1 MAKKR
6 SEAEII
12 FKATDSGMK
21 DTLKGITSEM
31 TKNRAEQKL
40 EQAQLQLTGSETEKL
55 ESKLG
60 SLQKQYD
67 LQGQKIE
74 TTSQRLENAK
84 KYYGENSTEVQKL
97 EKELINQQTAQQR
110 LSNDITKTSQTLSTA
125 KGETKSYS
133 STMNGLDDEQKK
145 VQASA
150 ELAESEYKKWQSTFG
165 DTASESEKFAKAQEL
180 VGKQSDFA
188 QQKIDIM
195 ERQLEA
201 TKQEF
206 GENSTEA
213 MQMQAKLNDAEREF
227 TELGN
232 AAEKA
237 SQNTSLDDVGKKL
250 DLNNL
255 QNAAEQMSQIG
266 EKLVDVGKASLE
278 SFNTVDEGLD
288 TIITKTGASSKQMSG
303 YEQIY
308 KKLGSTMPVE
318 LSKVGE
324 AIGEVNT
331 QLGFQGDELESAS
344 KQAIQFSEI
353 NGQDVTSSVVS
364 AKQALSAYSLE
375 NKDFGM
381 VLDTVTKVAQD
392 TGQSTQDLFD
402 KAVEGAPQIKALGLS
417 FQDGVTLMGNFE
429 KAGVDSGAA
438 LSSLSKASA
447 VYAKDGKTLKEGL
460 SETVEKIKNASSETD
475 ALNAASEVFGT
486 KGAVRMV
493 DAIKRGTFNLDEF
506 GKTSEDTSGK
516 VAKTYEDTLDP
527 IDQLTVSQNNA
538 TMALADF
545 GAALAETLAPMLKSA
560 TQLIKGLS
568 KWFSSLSPGIKQMI
582 VVIGGLS
589 AAFMMLS
596 PFIVSMITIFTTLGG
611 LFAEGGALAAV
622 GTFFTGTLLPAIP
635 IIAAVV
641 AAVVAV
647 IAIIKNWGAI
657 TDFLSEVWTDFTG
670 WLSDLWSGI
679 TETASSIWGSV
690 TEAIKGVWSSF
701 TTWWSELWNG
711 ITSTVS
717 NIWNAFATWIT
728 GVWQGFIET
737 VAPIWNTI
745 VAVFQV
751 VFMTIQSVIQGVW
764 LVISSW
770 LQAIWQ
776 TIVQLT
782 EPIWRPIADFFVN
795 LWNTISTTV
804 TNVWNAISTFLSTTW
819 SAITE
824 IAKSIWNP
832 IASFFTGIWRT
843 IDSAA
848 KSVWNALSSFFS
860 STWNKIK
867 SVASSVWNAVASTL
881 SGVWNGIKSTAS
893 NIFNGLAQAVSNIW
907 NGIKNTTS
915 NIWNGIKSAIGN
927 VVNGIKSSVSNVFN
941 GLKSSV
947 SNIFNGIKNAMTG
960 PVEAAKN
967 TISNIIDRIKSFF
980 TGIRLRLPK
989 IDMPPL
995 PHFRL
1000 SGSFSL
1006 KPPSVPHL
1014 NVNWYKKGSVFN
1026 SPNVIGVGEAGP
1038 EAVLPLN
1045 DRVLGTIAQMI
1056 AKNSPSQAGSGS
1068 QVVQNEF
1075 KIEINGNV
1083 DSEVTARRMVDD
1095 IMERIT
1101 DKYNNQNS
1109 AFS

>member
-288 TIITKTGASSKQMSG
+288 MIITKTGASSKQMSG

-568 KWFSSLSPGIKQMI
+568 KWFGSLSPGIKQMI

-611 LFAEGGALAAV
+611 LFASGGALAVV

-657 TDFLSEVWTDFTG
+657 TDWLSEKWTTFKDWLAGIWTSISTTASTVWTA
-670 WLSDLWSGI
+670 I
-679 TETASSIWGSV
+679 TTA
-690 TEAIKGVWSSF
+690 
-701 TTWWSELWNG
+701 
-711 ITSTVS
+711 
-717 NIWNAFATWIT
+717 IT
-728 GVWQGFIET
+728 GAWNNLVAIASPIFET
-737 VAPIWNTI
+737 IKNVIT
-745 VAVFQV
+745 V
-751 VFMTIQSVIQGVW
+751 VFMTIQSVISGIWTVITALLQTAWNFIVAMASPILQPLAAFFSGLWNGIKNVATTVW
-764 LVISSW
+764 NAVSSF
-770 LQAIWQ
+770 LSN
-776 TIVQLT
+776 V
-782 EPIWRPIADFFVN
+782 
-795 LWNTISTTV
+795 WNTIS
-804 TNVWNAISTFLSTTW
+804 NV
-819 SAITE
+819 
-824 IAKSIWNP
+824 AKSIFNP
-832 IASFFTGIWRT
+832 IASFF
-843 IDSAA
+843 
-848 KSVWNALSSFFS
+848 SS
-860 STWNKIK
+860 
-867 SVASSVWNAVASTL
+867 
-881 SGVWNGIKSTAS
+881 
-893 NIFNGLAQAVSNIW
+893 IW
-907 NGIKNTTS
+907 NGIKNVVSNVWNEIKSTLSNVWNGIKTSASSIFNALAYFLSGLWNGIKNTAS
-915 NIWNGIKSAIGN
+915 NIWNGIKSMISGVA
-927 VVNGIKSSVSNVFN
+927 NGIKSTVTNVFN

-947 SNIFNGIKNAMTG
+947 SNIFNGIKSAMTG
-960 PVEAAKN
+960 PIEAAKN
-967 TISNIIDRIKSFF
+967 TISGIIDRIKGFF
-980 TGIRLRLPK
+980 SGIRLRLPK

-995 PHFRL
+995 PHFKL

-1014 NVNWYKKGSVFN
+1014 SVDWYKKGSVFN
-1026 SPNVIGVGEAGP
+1026 GPNVIGVGEAGP

-1045 DRVLGTIAQMI
+1045 DPVLGSIGRMI
-1056 AKNSPSQAGSGS
+1056 AERMPDGSGGGN
-1068 QVVQNEF
+1068 QVVQNDF

-1101 DKYNNQNS
+1101 EKYNNQNS

>member
-1 MAKKR
+1 MAKKI

-266 EKLVDVGKASLE
+266 EKLVDVGKVSLE

-438 LSSLSKASA
+438 LSSLSKASV
-447 VYAKDGKTLKEGL
+447 VYAKDGKTLQEGL
-460 SETVEKIKNASSETD
+460 KGTVEKIKNASSETE

-486 KGAVRMV
+486 KGAARMV

-506 GKTSEDTSGK
+506 GKASSDATGK

-568 KWFSSLSPGIKQMI
+568 KWFGSLSPGIKQMI

-611 LFAEGGALAAV
+611 LFAEGGALASV

-641 AAVVAV
+641 VAVVAV

-657 TDFLSEVWTDFTG
+657 TDWLSEKWTTFKDWLAGIWTSISTTASTVWTA
-670 WLSDLWSGI
+670 I
-679 TETASSIWGSV
+679 TTA
-690 TEAIKGVWSSF
+690 
-701 TTWWSELWNG
+701 
-711 ITSTVS
+711 
-717 NIWNAFATWIT
+717 IT
-728 GVWQGFIET
+728 GAWNNLVAIASPIFET
-737 VAPIWNTI
+737 IKNVIT
-745 VAVFQV
+745 V
-751 VFMTIQSVIQGVW
+751 VFMTIQSVISGIW
-764 LVISSW
+764 TVITAL
-770 LQAIWQ
+770 LQTAWNF
-776 TIVQLT
+776 IVALAS
-782 EPIWRPIADFFVN
+782 PILQPLAAFFSG
-795 LWNTISTTV
+795 LWNGIKNVATTV
-804 TNVWNAISTFLSTTW
+804 WSAVSSFLSSVWNAISNV
-819 SAITE
+819 
-824 IAKSIWNP
+824 AKSIFNP
-832 IASFFTGIWRT
+832 VASFFSTIWNGIKNVASNVW
-843 IDSAA
+843 DSI
-848 KSVWNALSSFFS
+848 KNTLSTVWNG
-860 STWNKIK
+860 IK
-867 SVASSVWNAVASTL
+867 AAASSIFNSLASFL
-881 SGVWNGIKSTAS
+881 SGLWNGIKNTASSIWNGIKSTIS
-893 NIFNGLAQAVSNIW
+893 NVA
-907 NGIKNTTS
+907 NGIKD
-915 NIWNGIKSAIGN
+915 
-927 VVNGIKSSVSNVFN
+927 SVSGVFN
-941 GLKSSV
+941 GLKSTV

-960 PVEAAKN
+960 PIEAAKN
-967 TISNIIDRIKSFF
+967 TISNIIDRIKGFF
-980 TGIRLRLPK
+980 SGINLRLPR
-989 IDMPPL
+989 IEMPPL
-995 PHFRL
+995 PHFSL
-1000 SGSFSL
+1000 SGHFSL

-1014 NVNWYKKGSVFN
+1014 NVDWYKKGSVFN
-1026 SPNVIGVGEAGP
+1026 GPNVIGVGEAGP

-1045 DRVLGTIAQMI
+1045 DTVLGSIGRMI
-1056 AKNSPSQAGSGS
+1056 AERMPEGSVGGS

-1075 KIEINGNV
+1075 NIEINGNV
-1083 DSEVTARRMVDD
+1083 ESEVTARRMVDD

-1101 DKYNNQNS
+1101 EKYNNQNS